1 MKEGMT
7 ILVAT
12 DGQGILRS
20 ADEGKSWQRLDT
32 EQDIDFDGTVRCL
45 APDPQKPN
53 IIYAGTERGLC
64 RSVDAGV
71 NWKRIGCIL
80 DDQAIWQLTFDPADS
95 NIIFAGT
102 GSPTRAALYR
112 SKDRGESWC
121 RLMPDLAE
129 RCKGVGRPR
138 FVTLT
143 IDPTDSKSIWAG
155 VEETGLFHSVDGGD
169 TWDRVDRP
177 DGDIKNTDI
186 HSVVILEGPPKV
198 ILVLVVNALH
208 RSLDGGASWDMRIAR
223 EAFGM
228 RYARV
233 LLAQPNRP
241 NVVLM
246 GISDGTP
253 GTTSAILRSDD
264 AGKSWSEMPLPS
276 NPNSCVW
283 AFGASEA
290 NPNLIFAGT
299 KYGHL
304 FRSDDGGKSWSKE
317 WREFSEI
324 TAVAWVPVAAE
335 SHAAH

>member
-1 MKEGMT
+1 MTREMT

-20 ADEGKSWQRLDT
+20 ADHGKTWQRLDT

-45 APDPQKPN
+45 MPDPDDPHV
-53 IIYAGTERGLC
+53 IYAGSEQGLC
-64 RSVDAGV
+64 RSTDAGV
-71 NWKRIGCIL
+71 TWKRIDCVL
-80 DDQAIWQLTFDPADS
+80 KNQTIWQLTYDPTNPS
-95 NIIFAGT
+95 IMFAGT

-112 SKDRGESWC
+112 SKDRGASWH
-121 RLMPDLAE
+121 RLTPDLPE

-143 IDPTDSKSIWAG
+143 VDPTDTKSIWAG
-155 VEETGLFHSVDGGD
+155 VEETGLFHSADGGD
-169 TWDRVDRP
+169 SWDRIDAPDR
-177 DGDIKNTDI
+177 DIKNTDI
-186 HSVVILEGPPKV
+186 HSVVILDGPPKA

-208 RSLDGGASWDMRIAR
+208 RSSDGGRTWDMRVAR
-223 EAFGM
+223 DAFGL

-233 LLAQPNRP
+233 MLAQPASP
-241 NVVLM
+241 NTVFM

-253 GTTSAILRSDD
+253 GTTSIILRSDD
-264 AGKSWSEMPLPS
+264 AGKSWEKVPLPT

-283 AFGASEA
+283 AFGANSA
-290 NPNLIFAGT
+290 DPDTLFAGT

-304 FRSDDGGKSWSKE
+304 FRSNDGGRTWAKE

-324 TAVAWVPVAAE
+324 TAVTWVPVAAK
-335 SHAAH
+335 STAAH